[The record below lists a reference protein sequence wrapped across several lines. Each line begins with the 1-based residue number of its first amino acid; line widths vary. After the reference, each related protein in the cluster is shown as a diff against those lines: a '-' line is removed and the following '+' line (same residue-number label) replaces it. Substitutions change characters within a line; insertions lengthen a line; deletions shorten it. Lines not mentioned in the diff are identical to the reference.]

1 VTSGDPRR
9 DNHGNS
15 RNSRDPLPIKQRRE
29 RAALTPIGYPDR
41 LSKTMAQCLFRG
53 EPHSRSDVNLGDVDR
68 LNRDKV
74 KC

>member
-1 VTSGDPRR
+1 MTSPDPRR

-15 RNSRDPLPIKQRRE
+15 CNSRDPLPTKATSGMGCPRS
-29 RAALTPIGYPDR
+29 DR
-41 LSKTMAQCLFRG
+41 LSRPVVKTDGYVIRG
-53 EPHSRSDVNLGDVDR
+53 EPHPRSDVNLGDVDR

>member
-1 VTSGDPRR
+1 MTSGDPRR
-9 DNHGNS
+9 DNHSNS
-15 RNSRDPLPIKQRRE
+15 WNSRDPLPIKQRRR

-41 LSKTMAQCLFRG
+41 SSKPMAQSLFGG
-53 EPHSRSDVNLGDVDR
+53 EPHPRSDVNLGDVDR